1 MSSMD
6 DRLRN
11 HFRSAS
17 PLARSASPRSAP
29 SADDPDFN
37 LLSRHAEG
45 VADKADHDRIAR
57 LSAEQPAFAELVEEL
72 APGHA
77 VMPDPAVIRFPRVWR
92 VMALAA
98 STILVAGAG
107 WLILSR
113 TSVIVDKY
121 RSAELSPMVV
131 KKDAMPKTSPA
142 PAVPK
147 AEPSRRADTASRE
160 LPVASEKLAAKIAGS
175 AEPATTATPASQSAA
190 LNNTYALLIGVD
202 RNENDARIRNGALA
216 DVRQV
221 ATKLAEFQFNRV
233 IVLTNEM
240 ATRAGIGKALASVQR
255 EAGSNVSLF
264 VYCAGDAPGDADVG
278 RNGCVVPFDNPT
290 MVAGKNMAIESVVA
304 TSAPGVFNNGFVV
317 YDNRLPRS
325 RTQVLPMQSQQ
336 LNQLARN
343 TMNIVS
349 RPAAANVQVLV
360 NVNDTAENVS
370 NLFAT
375 AFVQALDQSP
385 GNDAVSADE
394 VEGYVNRQ
402 QTIAAAAV
410 ACDEDKLALSDEAGA
425 ASTAATA
432 DNRHA
437 DRFSLNA
444 KESAEAD
451 EAAAAPAERSRRSAA
466 GTAASASLPAV
477 PGARLAAEPA
487 SQQPVL
493 VAAGTTQAMVPVT
506 NNAMTIGGLNLQS
519 RQNAVQQ
526 FMFQRARPAQQQK
539 APASQQQYQGQ

>member
-11 HFRSAS
+11 HFRPAK
-17 PLARSASPRSAP
+17 PLAGPASPRSAP
-29 SADDPDFN
+29 PADDPDFN

-45 VADKADHDRIAR
+45 VADEADRDRIAR

-113 TSVIVDKY
+113 TSAIVDKY
-121 RSAELSPMVV
+121 RSAELSPIVV

-160 LPVASEKLAAKIAGS
+160 LQVASEKLAAKSAGG
-175 AEPATTATPASQSAA
+175 AEPAATATPASQSAA

-202 RNENDARIRNGALA
+202 RNEHDARNRNGALA

-264 VYCAGDAPGDADVG
+264 VYCAGDAPGDADVS
-278 RNGCVVPFDNPT
+278 RNGCVVPFDNPA
-290 MVAGKNMAIESVVA
+290 MAPRYNMAIESVVT

-325 RTQVLPMQSQQ
+325 RTQVLPMQSRQ

-410 ACDEDKLALSDEAGA
+410 ACDEGKLALSDAAGA

-444 KESAEAD
+444 KEITEAD
-451 EAAAAPAERSRRSAA
+451 EEPAAAPAERPRRSAA
-466 GTAASASLPAV
+466 GTAASSSQPAV
-477 PGARLAAEPA
+477 PRARLAAEPA
-487 SQQPVL
+487 TQQAVL

-519 RQNAVQQ
+519 RQNAVRQ
-526 FMFQRARPAQQQK
+526 FMFQRMRPAQQN
-539 APASQQQYQGQ
+539 QQYQK